1 MAIFQGKSK
10 RSPSG
15 GRNVAHRGK
24 KKFELGRDP
33 TETRLGEKKLRR
45 IRTRGGNK
53 KLRLALGNEINLI
66 NPVDNKAQK
75 LEILNVIEN
84 DANPNYVRRN
94 IITKGAVVETEL
106 GKARITSRPGQDGII
121 NGVLLS
127 EE

>member
-15 GRNVAHRGK
+15 GRNVVHRGK

-33 TETRLGEKKLRR
+33 TETRLGEKNLRK
-45 IRTRGGNK
+45 IRTRGGNE

-66 NPVDNKAQK
+66 NPSDNKAQK
-75 LEILNVIEN
+75 LEILNVVEN

-106 GKARITSRPGQDGII
+106 GKAKITSRPGQNGII
-121 NGVLLS
+121 NGVLFS
-127 EE
+127 EN